1 MDRSQTLKRLR
12 TGKVLSPLVLR
23 ECSCSDGIT
32 LSETIEKALLPPE
45 QRTKWEKARFAGDGK
60 RIMARRPELNV
71 PTSAIPA
78 SAALLSVFI
87 VRWPRFSDKKGK
99 KVEISDRDFERFLQ
113 IDERLLTTFS
123 EKSHLEKILKKSG
136 LSLPELR
143 DIVTLIRVIESEA
156 QKLLGEEIGVKVISG
171 EEIGVKVLTFIAREE
186 KKSKK
191 LLAVIKAGFVEE
203 SPPRKVHSQLI
214 INLLGPQWSVVEKTH
229 YPKIYAMIIA
239 QSLGR
244 VALAYPEV
252 CNKLAINPAR
262 VAEEMVE
269 KYSDAFDARE
279 LWINVY
285 KILATKIGQL
295 IIGEE
300 TYNAGAGWIINYD
313 LPQKHPEK
321 AKERLRDEET
331 EKIRKAKREKLPM
344 FAGWQAEAII
354 TGNKSVADR
363 IEVYV
368 KGICKKP
375 QMERYRLAVKD
386 YVRVTEK
393 VTAGLLQSKLK
404 GDGRP

>member
-1 MDRSQTLKRLR
+1 MDSSQTLKLLR
-12 TGKVLSPLVLR
+12 TGKVLSPLLSR
-23 ECSCSDGIT
+23 ECSSSDGIT
-32 LSETIEKALLPPE
+32 SSENVEKALLTLE
-45 QRTKWEKARFAGDGK
+45 QRNTWEKERFAEDGK
-60 RIMARRPELNV
+60 HIMVQRQELKV
-71 PTSAIPA
+71 PTISIPA
-78 SAALLSVFI
+78 SAALLSAFI
-87 VRWPRFSDKKGK
+87 LRWPRFIDKKGK
-99 KVEISDRDFERFLQ
+99 KVEISNLDFERFLQ

-123 EKSHLEKILKKSG
+123 EKSYLETILKKSG
-136 LSLPELR
+136 LSLSELR
-143 DIVTLIRVIESEA
+143 DVVTLIRVIESEA

-191 LLAVIKAGFVEE
+191 LLSVIKAGFVDE

-229 YPKIYAMIIA
+229 YPEIYAMIIA

-252 CNKLAINPAR
+252 CDKLAINPAR
-262 VAEEMVE
+262 LAEDMVE
-269 KYSDAFDARE
+269 KYNEVFDARE

-331 EKIRKAKREKLPM
+331 EKIRKATREKLPM
-344 FAGWQAEAII
+344 LAGWQAEAII

-393 VTAGLLQSKLK
+393 VTAGLLHSKLK